1 MFFINRIPRGLL
13 ALFISLGLLT
23 MVSCATTTSETAPEE
38 VIADPDR
45 VEVGQRDTVQAE
57 LNKVFEPINSQSEL
71 LRKTSR

>member
-1 MFFINRIPRGLL
+1 
-13 ALFISLGLLT
+13 